1 MSALAA
7 VESVA
12 SAFVGDGLDDMDAM
26 LDMLDMGASRFAFG
40 LAVCCVPDQIQAP
53 TARITIAARPIHI
66 MRRRGVEVV
75 SVLSMFCMAHLSWQ
89 AGSDCLFESNARR
102 IRVDQDIRI
111 SGFDID
117 VTALL
122 SNDIQQS
129 RAPIPVGLSNDIQIV
144 ACLIAYPAPVDRDSC
159 FCAVEPDKVL

>member
-1 MSALAA
+1 MFALAA

-12 SAFVGDGLDDMDAM
+12 SAFVGDGLDDMD
-26 LDMLDMGASRFAFG
+26 DMLDMGASRFAFG

-53 TARITIAARPIHI
+53 AARITVAPRPIHI

-117 VTALL
+117 VTALFCD
-122 SNDIQQS
+122 DI
-129 RAPIPVGLSNDIQIV
+129 
-144 ACLIAYPAPVDRDSC
+144 
-159 FCAVEPDKVL
+159 E